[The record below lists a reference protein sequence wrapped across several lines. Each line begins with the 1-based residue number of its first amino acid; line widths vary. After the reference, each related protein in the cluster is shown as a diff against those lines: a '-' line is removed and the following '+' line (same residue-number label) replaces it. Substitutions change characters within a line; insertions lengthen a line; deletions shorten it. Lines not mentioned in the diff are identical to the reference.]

1 MTNTIAVSD
10 KIQGNIGGCETK
22 ISKIET
28 GSHLAYSDIRT
39 YATNS
44 CTGQVETFP
53 TWEVNAGFVMTSII
67 VILIICILTAF
78 IKGE

>member
-1 MTNTIAVSD
+1 MTNAIAVSD

-28 GSHLAYSDIRT
+28 NTHLGYSDFKT

-44 CTGQVETFP
+44 CTGQIETFP
-53 TWEVNAGFVMTSII
+53 TWEISDGFVISG
-67 VILIICILTAF
+67 ILILFVVVMIIAV
-78 IKGE
+78 GRD